1 MECDGMDRFLGA
13 LIVAVIVLLA
23 LAWEA
28 SPASAEEKAYLGTV
42 LEVNVE
48 AKTFKIIS
56 HDGALIEVKADGK
69 AAEHLGQIPLNSLI
83 DVTVEMKGAKKPTIK
98 SWKMAQAQSP
108 CRIFDGSRCI
118 P

>member
-1 MECDGMDRFLGA
+1 MDRFLGT
-13 LIVAVIVLLA
+13 LVVAVIVL

-42 LEVNVE
+42 IGIDTK
-48 AKTFKIIS
+48 AKTLKVVTL
-56 HDGALIEVKADGK
+56 DGAMVEVAADGK
-69 AAEHLGQIPLNSLI
+69 AAEHLDKIPLNSLI
-83 DVTVEMKGAKKPTIK
+83 DLTVEIKAGAKPVIT

>member
-1 MECDGMDRFLGA
+1 MDRFLGA
-13 LIVAVIVLLA
+13 LLIAVGVLMLWA
-23 LAWEA
+23 PLGQ
-28 SPASAEEKAYLGTV
+28 AEERTYLGTV
-42 LEVNVE
+42 LEVNLE

-56 HDGALIEVKADGK
+56 HDGALIDVKADGK

>member
-1 MECDGMDRFLGA
+1 MVRVLVTLVVAAAVLFL
-13 LIVAVIVLLA
+13 
-23 LAWEA
+23 WEA
-28 SPASAEEKAYLGTV
+28 PSTWAEERAYLGTV
-42 LEVNVE
+42 MEVD
-48 AKTFKIIS
+48 AKNKNLKVVTT
-56 HDGALIEVKADGK
+56 DGALIEVKADGK

-83 DVTVEMKGAKKPTIK
+83 DLTVEIKAGTKPVIK